1 MKRKLTAIE
10 GENIVS
16 IVEEVIKTLT
26 QEPLNIGGMFGEPT
40 SVKAAWNNINR
51 NGVLQFN
58 HLSKVGSKEYLTRVL
73 NNLKDS
79 ENDFYLFIGTIF
91 EYKKQKDYFDKTLKE
106 LNSGNKPQAL
116 TIWGNYEDEDN
127 REIEKRLL
135 KSIYYWLPSDELE
148 KEKGK
153 KKRKIKEYYAY
164 IELLKSI
171 RMIMMILIHK
181 SMELLKK

>member
-1 MKRKLTAIE
+1 MTLLKINELEKDYTVRDLTYMIQYPKMERDFAEEKINRILLRMYNDGRYIEVGEDNDDNNVGDNVYFINKDVSLSTRINQDMKRKLTAIE

-79 ENDFYLFIGTIF
+79 ENDFYLFIGTILNT
-91 EYKKQKDYFDKTLKE
+91 KQKDYFDKTLR
-106 LNSGNKPQAL
+106 N
-116 TIWGNYEDEDN
+116 
-127 REIEKRLL
+127 
-135 KSIYYWLPSDELE
+135 
-148 KEKGK
+148 
-153 KKRKIKEYYAY
+153 
-164 IELLKSI
+164 
-171 RMIMMILIHK
+171 
-181 SMELLKK
+181 